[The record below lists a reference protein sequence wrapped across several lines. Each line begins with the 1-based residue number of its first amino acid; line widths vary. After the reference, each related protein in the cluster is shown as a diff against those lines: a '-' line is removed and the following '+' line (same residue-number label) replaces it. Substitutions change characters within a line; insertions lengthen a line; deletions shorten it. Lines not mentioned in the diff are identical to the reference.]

1 MRELI
6 DAFFHERSIV
16 NHHIASFNDFLPT
29 IDNPNSRMQRIV
41 DNHRSSPEDERRG
54 IIKLDEDRT
63 EGDVIDIRIGRKRDE
78 RGRIDLE
85 AKPSITLGL
94 PVVKEANGATHP
106 LTPMEARLR
115 NLNYTAPIYLDFTI
129 VENGIEREPE
139 RVHVGNLPIMVK
151 SKRCLLYKENLETE
165 GELSLDEYRRKLIEM
180 GEDPFDPGGYFI
192 IGGTERTL
200 ISLEDLA
207 PNRVLVEFNERY
219 GRKVEVAKVFSQKE
233 GYRALTLM
241 EKKKDGLLIVSVPT
255 ASGQIPLIILM
266 KALGMEKDEDIHN
279 AIVSHPAMAN
289 IVYANIEEVKNK
301 KLYPPNGILTRDDAI
316 NYLEKKFATGQA
328 KEYRT
333 KKVESILDRSLLP
346 HLGDAREDRI
356 KKAIFLGR
364 VARTVLELSL
374 GKRREDDKDHY
385 ANKRLKLAG
394 DLMED
399 LFRVAFANLIKDLK
413 YQLERSYARRRELKI
428 SSAIRPDLL
437 TQRLLHALATGNWVG
452 GRAGVSQLLD
462 RTSNMSTL
470 SHLRRVTSPLTRSQ
484 PHFEARDL
492 HPTQWGRLCPN
503 ETPEGQNCVAPETDI
518 LLENG
523 SVTTIGE
530 LEARWDRTRLASVD
544 WKRGKRM
551 QSAHLARYIKTKPNP
566 HVFRVATA
574 ESGRFLLAT
583 KEHPF
588 FTPEGRKEL
597 QSLKPGDRVAVLP
610 GEPARF
616 EAPGTSLLVT
626 ERSIARALPPKS
638 NVAHAVRVLRAHD
651 LLPLEAGNDAIPVL
665 ARLAGHL
672 FGDGTLSVTMRR
684 HKSQTILV
692 FTGKEEDLESI
703 RDDVRSLG
711 FHASA
716 VTRRYAKSAVAEGS
730 TARVSC
736 QSKPLWALF
745 ASLGVPV
752 GDKAASAYGVPS
764 WLPLVPLWIRREFLA
779 AYLGS
784 ELTRPSVDRRDGK
797 TFLQPTLSL
806 NKVPRTVSSGL
817 RFARQVRALL
827 LEFGVRVARITTTM
841 GAVRKD
847 GTRTRKI
854 GLHVSAAPD
863 PLRNL
868 YGRVGYRYCL
878 ERERLA
884 RYAVAYLDLRRSMLE
899 SRGNARSAATRLR
912 TEGFSN
918 AEIRRRLDT
927 ANVRKHD
934 LENWAAHP
942 NGHVRVSGLDFP
954 AFHEFVKERTA
965 GLGGSGLVWEPL
977 GSITPAPG
985 DDVRD
990 VTTREDTHSFLANG
1004 FLVGNCG
1011 LVKNCALVID
1021 VSEGFPEDE
1030 VKLLLADLG
1039 TKQVKGQ
1046 QTAFTRVY
1054 VNGDLV
1060 GLHEDP
1066 MMLVL
1071 EIRERRRSGLL
1082 SNEVNV
1088 RYDENMGE
1096 IIINCDEGRI
1106 RRPLLVVKDGHLV
1119 LSKKHLEDLTLGRA
1133 RFSDLVRN
1141 GVVEWIDA
1149 EEEEDTFI
1157 VMYPYDVPAR
1167 CKECKHPIS
1176 RNDVTWVNLGSRDEE
1191 VELEC
1196 RHCHKSFRVK
1206 PAVSKENSH
1215 LEVDPLV
1222 ILGVASGLV
1231 PYPEHNSSPRV
1242 TMGAG
1247 MAKQSLGLG
1256 ASNYRL
1262 RPDTRSHLLHYPQ
1275 KPLVQTDSM
1284 KYVSFNE
1291 RPAGQNFVVAV
1302 MSYHG
1307 YNMEDAIVMNKAS
1320 IDRGLGRSSFMR
1332 TYRAEE
1338 RRYPGGQ
1345 EDHFEIPSPD
1355 VRGARADLSYA
1366 NLTPDDGLIS
1376 PEVLVTGGD
1385 VLIGKTSPPRF
1396 LEEETDF
1403 LTPQKRRETSITVR
1417 HGESGWVDSVMLTE
1431 SENGSKLAK
1440 VKVRDLRVPELGD
1453 KFASRHGQ
1461 KGVIGL
1467 IAPQEDLPF
1476 TQEGII
1482 PDLIINPH
1490 AIPSRMTVAHVLEQI
1505 GGKVSSME
1513 GRFIDGT
1520 PFSGEREESMR
1531 RALEESGF
1539 RSNGKEILYDGK
1551 TGRMIPAEIF
1561 VGVIYYQKLHHMV
1574 SGKLHVRSRGP
1585 VQILTRQPTEGRSRQ
1600 GGLRFGE
1607 MERDCLIGHGAAMV
1621 IKDRLLDESD
1631 GTIQYVCGNTD
1642 CGHFAIKDRKG
1653 NLRCPVC
1660 ENTSKIY
1667 PVQTSYAF
1675 KLLLDELLS
1684 LGVAMRLQLE
1694 DLK

>member
-6 DAFFHERSIV
+6 DAFFRERSIV
-16 NHHIASFNDFLPT
+16 NHHIASFDDFLPT
-29 IDNPNSRMQRIV
+29 IDNPSSRMQRIV
-41 DNHRSSPEDERRG
+41 DNLRSSPEDDRRG

-63 EGDVIDIRIGRKRDE
+63 EGDVIEIRIGRKRDE

-85 AKPSITLGL
+85 AKPTITLGL

-115 NLNYTAPIYLDFTI
+115 NLNYTAPIYLDFTVI
-129 VENGIEREPE
+129 ENGIEREPE
-139 RVHVGNLPIMVK
+139 RVHIGNLPIMVK
-151 SKRCLLYKENLETE
+151 SKRCLLYKENMETE
-165 GELSLDEYRRKLIEM
+165 GELTLEEYKRKLIEA
-180 GEDPFDPGGYFI
+180 GEDPYDPGGYFI
-192 IGGTERTL
+192 IGGTERAL

-241 EKKKDGLLIVSVPT
+241 EKRKDGQLIVSVPT

-266 KALGMEKDEDIHN
+266 KALGMEKDEEIYN
-279 AIVSHPAMAN
+279 AIVSTPEMAN
-289 IVYANIEEVKNK
+289 IVYANIEECQNK
-301 KLYPPNGILTRDDAI
+301 KNYPPNGIFTKDDAI

-328 KEYRT
+328 KEYRI

-346 HLGDAREDRI
+346 HLGDTREDRI

-364 VARTVLELSL
+364 VARTILELSL

-399 LFRVAFANLIKDLK
+399 LFRVAFANVIKDLK
-413 YQLERSYARRRELKI
+413 YQLERSYARHRELKI

-462 RTSNMSTL
+462 RTSNMSAL

-503 ETPEGQNCVAPETDI
+503 ETPEGQNC
-518 LLENG
+518 
-523 SVTTIGE
+523 
-530 LEARWDRTRLASVD
+530 
-544 WKRGKRM
+544 
-551 QSAHLARYIKTKPNP
+551 
-566 HVFRVATA
+566 
-574 ESGRFLLAT
+574 
-583 KEHPF
+583 
-588 FTPEGRKEL
+588 
-597 QSLKPGDRVAVLP
+597 
-610 GEPARF
+610 
-616 EAPGTSLLVT
+616 
-626 ERSIARALPPKS
+626 
-638 NVAHAVRVLRAHD
+638 
-651 LLPLEAGNDAIPVL
+651 
-665 ARLAGHL
+665 
-672 FGDGTLSVTMRR
+672 
-684 HKSQTILV
+684 
-692 FTGKEEDLESI
+692 
-703 RDDVRSLG
+703 
-711 FHASA
+711 
-716 VTRRYAKSAVAEGS
+716 
-730 TARVSC
+730 
-736 QSKPLWALF
+736 
-745 ASLGVPV
+745 
-752 GDKAASAYGVPS
+752 
-764 WLPLVPLWIRREFLA
+764 
-779 AYLGS
+779 
-784 ELTRPSVDRRDGK
+784 
-797 TFLQPTLSL
+797 
-806 NKVPRTVSSGL
+806 
-817 RFARQVRALL
+817 
-827 LEFGVRVARITTTM
+827 
-841 GAVRKD
+841 
-847 GTRTRKI
+847 
-854 GLHVSAAPD
+854 
-863 PLRNL
+863 
-868 YGRVGYRYCL
+868 
-878 ERERLA
+878 
-884 RYAVAYLDLRRSMLE
+884 
-899 SRGNARSAATRLR
+899 
-912 TEGFSN
+912 
-918 AEIRRRLDT
+918 
-927 ANVRKHD
+927 
-934 LENWAAHP
+934 
-942 NGHVRVSGLDFP
+942 
-954 AFHEFVKERTA
+954 
-965 GLGGSGLVWEPL
+965 
-977 GSITPAPG
+977 
-985 DDVRD
+985 
-990 VTTREDTHSFLANG
+990 
-1004 FLVGNCG
+1004 G

-1030 VKLLLADLG
+1030 VKLLLSDLG

-1046 QTAFTRVY
+1046 QTQLTRVY

-1066 MMLVL
+1066 KMLVA

-1082 SNEVNV
+1082 SHEVNV
-1088 RYDENMGE
+1088 RLDENMGE
-1096 IIINCDEGRI
+1096 IILNCDEGRI
-1106 RRPLLVVKDGHLV
+1106 RRPLLVAKDGHLV
-1119 LSKKHLEDLTLGRA
+1119 LSRKHTEDLKLGRL

-1141 GVVEWIDA
+1141 GVVEWVDA

-1157 VMYPYDVPAR
+1157 AVYPYDVPAR
-1167 CKECKHPIS
+1167 CKECKHPLS
-1176 RNDVTWVNLGSRDEE
+1176 RNDVTWVNMGSRDEDN
-1191 VELEC
+1191 ELEC
-1196 RHCHKSFRVK
+1196 KFCHKTFHVK
-1206 PAVSKENSH
+1206 GYISKETTH
-1215 LEVDPLV
+1215 LEVDPMI
-1222 ILGVASGLV
+1222 ILGVASGV
-1231 PYPEHNSSPRV
+1231 IPYPEHNASPRV
-1242 TMGAG
+1242 TMGSG

-1256 ASNYRL
+1256 QSNYRL

-1275 KPLVQTDSM
+1275 QPLVQTDSM

-1302 MSYHG
+1302 LSYHG

-1376 PEVLVTGGD
+1376 PEVKVMGGE

-1403 LTPQKRRETSITVR
+1403 LTPQKRRETSVTVR
-1417 HGESGWVDSVMLTE
+1417 HGEEGWVDSVMLTE

-1440 VKVRDLRVPELGD
+1440 VKVRDLRIPELGD

-1467 IAPQEDLPF
+1467 IAEQVEMPF
-1476 TQEGII
+1476 TANGII
-1482 PDLIINPH
+1482 PDLVINPH

-1505 GGKVSSME
+1505 GGKVGSME
-1513 GRFIDGT
+1513 GRSIDGT
-1520 PFSGEREESMR
+1520 PFSGEREEALR
-1531 RALEESGF
+1531 KGLEENGF
-1539 RSNGKEILYDGK
+1539 RSNGKEILYDGM
-1551 TGRMIPAEIF
+1551 TGQMIPAEIF

-1631 GTIQYVCGNTD
+1631 GTIQYVCGNPE

-1684 LGVAMRLQLE
+1684 LGVVMRLQLE
-1694 DLK
+1694 DMR

>member
-6 DAFFHERSIV
+6 DAFFRERSIV
-16 NHHIASFNDFLPT
+16 NHHIASFDDFLPT
-29 IDNPNSRMQRIV
+29 IDNPSSRMQRIV
-41 DNHRSSPEDERRG
+41 DNLRSSPEDERRG
-54 IIKLDEDRT
+54 VIKLDEDRT
-63 EGDVIDIRIGRKRDE
+63 EGDVIEIRIGRKRDE

-85 AKPSITLGL
+85 AKPTITLGL

-115 NLNYTAPIYLDFTI
+115 NLNYTAPIYLDFTVI
-129 VENGIEREPE
+129 ENGIEREPE
-139 RVHVGNLPIMVK
+139 RVHIGNLPIMVK
-151 SKRCLLYKENLETE
+151 SKRCLLYKENMETE
-165 GELSLDEYRRKLIEM
+165 GELTLEEYKRKLIEA
-180 GEDPFDPGGYFI
+180 GEDPYDPGGYFI
-192 IGGTERTL
+192 IGGTERAL

-241 EKKKDGLLIVSVPT
+241 EKRKDGQLIVSVPT

-266 KALGMEKDEDIHN
+266 KALGMEKDEEIYN
-279 AIVSHPAMAN
+279 AIVSAPEMAN
-289 IVYANIEEVKNK
+289 IVYANIEECQNK
-301 KLYPPNGILTRDDAI
+301 KNYPPNGIFTKDDAI

-328 KEYRT
+328 KEYRI

-346 HLGDAREDRI
+346 HLGDTREDRI

-364 VARTVLELSL
+364 VARTILELSL

-399 LFRVAFANLIKDLK
+399 LFRVAFANVIKDLK
-413 YQLERSYARRRELKI
+413 YQLERSYARHRELKI

-462 RTSNMSTL
+462 RTSNMSAL

-503 ETPEGQNCVAPETDI
+503 ETPEGQNC
-518 LLENG
+518 
-523 SVTTIGE
+523 
-530 LEARWDRTRLASVD
+530 
-544 WKRGKRM
+544 
-551 QSAHLARYIKTKPNP
+551 
-566 HVFRVATA
+566 
-574 ESGRFLLAT
+574 
-583 KEHPF
+583 
-588 FTPEGRKEL
+588 
-597 QSLKPGDRVAVLP
+597 
-610 GEPARF
+610 
-616 EAPGTSLLVT
+616 
-626 ERSIARALPPKS
+626 
-638 NVAHAVRVLRAHD
+638 
-651 LLPLEAGNDAIPVL
+651 
-665 ARLAGHL
+665 
-672 FGDGTLSVTMRR
+672 
-684 HKSQTILV
+684 
-692 FTGKEEDLESI
+692 
-703 RDDVRSLG
+703 
-711 FHASA
+711 
-716 VTRRYAKSAVAEGS
+716 
-730 TARVSC
+730 
-736 QSKPLWALF
+736 
-745 ASLGVPV
+745 
-752 GDKAASAYGVPS
+752 
-764 WLPLVPLWIRREFLA
+764 
-779 AYLGS
+779 
-784 ELTRPSVDRRDGK
+784 
-797 TFLQPTLSL
+797 
-806 NKVPRTVSSGL
+806 
-817 RFARQVRALL
+817 
-827 LEFGVRVARITTTM
+827 
-841 GAVRKD
+841 
-847 GTRTRKI
+847 
-854 GLHVSAAPD
+854 
-863 PLRNL
+863 
-868 YGRVGYRYCL
+868 
-878 ERERLA
+878 
-884 RYAVAYLDLRRSMLE
+884 
-899 SRGNARSAATRLR
+899 
-912 TEGFSN
+912 
-918 AEIRRRLDT
+918 
-927 ANVRKHD
+927 
-934 LENWAAHP
+934 
-942 NGHVRVSGLDFP
+942 
-954 AFHEFVKERTA
+954 
-965 GLGGSGLVWEPL
+965 
-977 GSITPAPG
+977 
-985 DDVRD
+985 
-990 VTTREDTHSFLANG
+990 
-1004 FLVGNCG
+1004 G

-1030 VKLLLADLG
+1030 VKLLLSDLG

-1046 QTAFTRVY
+1046 QTQLTRVY

-1066 MMLVL
+1066 KMLVA

-1082 SNEVNV
+1082 SHEVNV
-1088 RYDENMGE
+1088 RYDDNMGE
-1096 IIINCDEGRI
+1096 IILNCDEGRI
-1106 RRPLLVVKDGHLV
+1106 RRPLLVAKDGHLV
-1119 LSKKHLEDLTLGRA
+1119 LTPKHNDDLKLGRL

-1141 GVVEWIDA
+1141 GVVEWVDA

-1157 VMYPYDVPAR
+1157 AVYPYDVPAR
-1167 CKECKHPIS
+1167 CKECKHPLS
-1176 RNDVTWVNLGSRDEE
+1176 RNDVTWVNMGSRDEE
-1191 VELEC
+1191 CELEC
-1196 RHCHKSFRVK
+1196 KFCHKSFRVK
-1206 PAVSKENSH
+1206 GFILKDTTH
-1215 LEVDPLV
+1215 LEVDPQI
-1222 ILGVASGLV
+1222 ILGVASGV
-1231 PYPEHNSSPRV
+1231 IPYPEHNASPRV
-1242 TMGAG
+1242 TMGSG

-1256 ASNYRL
+1256 QSNYRL

-1302 MSYHG
+1302 LSYHG

-1376 PEVLVTGGD
+1376 PEVKVMGGE

-1403 LTPQKRRETSITVR
+1403 LTPQKRRETSVTVR
-1417 HGESGWVDSVMLTE
+1417 HGEEGWVDSVMLTE

-1467 IAPQEDLPF
+1467 IAEQVDMPF
-1476 TQEGII
+1476 TANGII
-1482 PDLIINPH
+1482 PDLVINPH

-1505 GGKVSSME
+1505 GGKVGSME
-1513 GRFIDGT
+1513 GRSIDGT
-1520 PFSGEREESMR
+1520 PFSGEREEALR
-1531 RALEESGF
+1531 KGLEENGF
-1539 RSNGKEILYDGK
+1539 RSNGKEILYDGH
-1551 TGRMIPAEIF
+1551 TGQMIPAEIF
-1561 VGVIYYQKLHHMV
+1561 IGVIYYQKLHHMV

-1631 GTIQYVCGNTD
+1631 GTIQYVCGNPE

-1684 LGVAMRLQLE
+1684 LGVVMRLQLE
-1694 DLK
+1694 DMR

>member
-1 MRELI
+1 MRDLI
-6 DAFFHERSIV
+6 DAFFRERSIV

-29 IDNPNSRMQRIV
+29 IDNPSSRMQRIV
-41 DNHRSSPEDERRG
+41 DNLRSAPEDERRG

-63 EGDVIDIRIGRKRDE
+63 EGDVIEIRIGRRRDD
-78 RGRIDLE
+78 RGRIDIE
-85 AKPSITLGL
+85 AKPTITLGL

-115 NLNYTAPIYLDFTI
+115 NLNYTAPIYLDFTV

-139 RVHVGNLPIMVK
+139 RVHIGNFPIMVK
-151 SKRCLLYKENLETE
+151 SKRCLLYKENMETE
-165 GELSLDEYRRKLIEM
+165 GELTLDEYRRKLIEL

-192 IGGTERTL
+192 IGGTERAL

-241 EKKKDGLLIVSVPT
+241 EKKKDGQLIVSVPT

-266 KALGMEKDEDIHN
+266 KALGMEKDEEIYN
-279 AIVSHPAMAN
+279 AIVSAPEMAN
-289 IVYANIEEVKNK
+289 IVYANIEECQNK
-301 KLYPPNGILTRDDAI
+301 KSYPPNGIFTRDDAI

-328 KEYRT
+328 KEYRI

-374 GKRREDDKDHY
+374 GARREDDKDHY

-399 LFRVAFANLIKDLK
+399 LFRVAFANLVKDLK

-462 RTSNMSTL
+462 RTSNMSAL

-503 ETPEGQNCVAPETDI
+503 ETPEGQNC
-518 LLENG
+518 
-523 SVTTIGE
+523 
-530 LEARWDRTRLASVD
+530 
-544 WKRGKRM
+544 
-551 QSAHLARYIKTKPNP
+551 
-566 HVFRVATA
+566 
-574 ESGRFLLAT
+574 
-583 KEHPF
+583 
-588 FTPEGRKEL
+588 
-597 QSLKPGDRVAVLP
+597 
-610 GEPARF
+610 
-616 EAPGTSLLVT
+616 
-626 ERSIARALPPKS
+626 
-638 NVAHAVRVLRAHD
+638 
-651 LLPLEAGNDAIPVL
+651 
-665 ARLAGHL
+665 
-672 FGDGTLSVTMRR
+672 
-684 HKSQTILV
+684 
-692 FTGKEEDLESI
+692 
-703 RDDVRSLG
+703 
-711 FHASA
+711 
-716 VTRRYAKSAVAEGS
+716 
-730 TARVSC
+730 
-736 QSKPLWALF
+736 
-745 ASLGVPV
+745 
-752 GDKAASAYGVPS
+752 
-764 WLPLVPLWIRREFLA
+764 
-779 AYLGS
+779 
-784 ELTRPSVDRRDGK
+784 
-797 TFLQPTLSL
+797 
-806 NKVPRTVSSGL
+806 
-817 RFARQVRALL
+817 
-827 LEFGVRVARITTTM
+827 
-841 GAVRKD
+841 
-847 GTRTRKI
+847 
-854 GLHVSAAPD
+854 
-863 PLRNL
+863 
-868 YGRVGYRYCL
+868 
-878 ERERLA
+878 
-884 RYAVAYLDLRRSMLE
+884 
-899 SRGNARSAATRLR
+899 
-912 TEGFSN
+912 
-918 AEIRRRLDT
+918 
-927 ANVRKHD
+927 
-934 LENWAAHP
+934 
-942 NGHVRVSGLDFP
+942 
-954 AFHEFVKERTA
+954 
-965 GLGGSGLVWEPL
+965 
-977 GSITPAPG
+977 
-985 DDVRD
+985 
-990 VTTREDTHSFLANG
+990 
-1004 FLVGNCG
+1004 G

-1021 VSEGFPEDE
+1021 VSEGFPEEE

-1046 QTAFTRVY
+1046 QTQLIRVY

-1060 GLHEDP
+1060 GLHDDP
-1066 MMLVL
+1066 RMLVA

-1082 SNEVNV
+1082 SHEVNV
-1088 RYDENMGE
+1088 RFDENMGE

-1119 LSKKHLEDLTLGRA
+1119 LSRKHIEELKMGRL

-1141 GVVEWIDA
+1141 GIVEWIDA

-1157 VMYPYDVPAR
+1157 AIYPYDVPSR
-1167 CKECKHPIS
+1167 CKECKHPLS
-1176 RNDVTWVNLGSRDEE
+1176 RNDVTWVNMGSRDEDA
-1191 VELEC
+1191 ELEC
-1196 RHCHKSFRVK
+1196 KHCHKTFRVK
-1206 PAVSKENSH
+1206 SSITKEHTH
-1215 LEVDPLV
+1215 LEVDPMV
-1222 ILGVASGLV
+1222 ILGVASGVV

-1256 ASNYRL
+1256 SSNYRL
-1262 RPDTRSHLLHYPQ
+1262 RPDTRSHLLHYAQ
-1275 KPLVQTDSM
+1275 QPLVQTDSM

-1366 NLTPDDGLIS
+1366 SLTPDDGLIS
-1376 PEVLVTGGD
+1376 PEVLVGGGE

-1403 LTPQKRRETSITVR
+1403 LTPQKRRETSVTVR

-1467 IAPQEDLPF
+1467 IAPQEDMPF
-1476 TQEGII
+1476 TSQGII

-1505 GGKVSSME
+1505 GGKVGSLE
-1513 GRFIDGT
+1513 GRAIDGT
-1520 PFSGEREESMR
+1520 PFSGEREEAMR
-1531 RALEESGF
+1531 KALEDNGF
-1539 RSNGKEILYDGK
+1539 RSNGKEILYDGR

-1631 GTIQYVCGNTD
+1631 GTVQYVCGNPD

-1653 NLRCPVC
+1653 NLRCPVDD
-1660 ENTSKIY
+1660 NTSKIY

-1684 LGVAMRLQLE
+1684 LGVVMRLQLE
-1694 DLK
+1694 DMR

>member
-1 MRELI
+1 MEDLI
-6 DAFFHERSIV
+6 DAFFRERSIV

-54 IIKLDEDRT
+54 LIKLDEDRT
-63 EGDVIDIRIGRKRDE
+63 EGDVIEIRIGRKRDE
-78 RGRIDLE
+78 RGRMDQE
-85 AKPSITLGL
+85 SKPTITLGL
-94 PVVKEANGATHP
+94 PIVKEANGATHP

-115 NLNYTAPIYLDFTI
+115 NLNYTAPIYLDFTVI
-129 VENGIEREPE
+129 ENGIEREPE

-151 SKRCLLYKENLETE
+151 SKRCQLYKENLETE
-165 GELSLDEYRRKLIEM
+165 GELTLDEYRGMLVEK
-180 GEDPFDPGGYFI
+180 GEDPVDPGGYFI

-266 KALGMEKDEDIHN
+266 KALGMERDEDIHN

-301 KLYPPNGILTRDDAI
+301 KSYPPNGILSRDDSI
-316 NYLEKKFATGQA
+316 GYLEKKFATGQA

-374 GKRREDDKDHY
+374 EKRREDDKDHY

-399 LFRVAFANLIKDLK
+399 LFRVAFANLVKDLK

-462 RTSNMSTL
+462 RTSNMSAL

-503 ETPEGQNCVAPETDI
+503 ETPEGQNC
-518 LLENG
+518 
-523 SVTTIGE
+523 
-530 LEARWDRTRLASVD
+530 
-544 WKRGKRM
+544 
-551 QSAHLARYIKTKPNP
+551 
-566 HVFRVATA
+566 
-574 ESGRFLLAT
+574 
-583 KEHPF
+583 
-588 FTPEGRKEL
+588 
-597 QSLKPGDRVAVLP
+597 
-610 GEPARF
+610 
-616 EAPGTSLLVT
+616 
-626 ERSIARALPPKS
+626 
-638 NVAHAVRVLRAHD
+638 
-651 LLPLEAGNDAIPVL
+651 
-665 ARLAGHL
+665 
-672 FGDGTLSVTMRR
+672 
-684 HKSQTILV
+684 
-692 FTGKEEDLESI
+692 
-703 RDDVRSLG
+703 
-711 FHASA
+711 
-716 VTRRYAKSAVAEGS
+716 
-730 TARVSC
+730 
-736 QSKPLWALF
+736 
-745 ASLGVPV
+745 
-752 GDKAASAYGVPS
+752 
-764 WLPLVPLWIRREFLA
+764 
-779 AYLGS
+779 
-784 ELTRPSVDRRDGK
+784 
-797 TFLQPTLSL
+797 
-806 NKVPRTVSSGL
+806 
-817 RFARQVRALL
+817 
-827 LEFGVRVARITTTM
+827 
-841 GAVRKD
+841 
-847 GTRTRKI
+847 
-854 GLHVSAAPD
+854 
-863 PLRNL
+863 
-868 YGRVGYRYCL
+868 
-878 ERERLA
+878 
-884 RYAVAYLDLRRSMLE
+884 
-899 SRGNARSAATRLR
+899 
-912 TEGFSN
+912 
-918 AEIRRRLDT
+918 
-927 ANVRKHD
+927 
-934 LENWAAHP
+934 
-942 NGHVRVSGLDFP
+942 
-954 AFHEFVKERTA
+954 
-965 GLGGSGLVWEPL
+965 
-977 GSITPAPG
+977 
-985 DDVRD
+985 
-990 VTTREDTHSFLANG
+990 
-1004 FLVGNCG
+1004 G
-1011 LVKNCALVID
+1011 LVKNLALVID
-1021 VSEGFPEDE
+1021 VSEGFPDDE
-1030 VKLLLADLG
+1030 VTLLLADLG

-1046 QTAFTRVY
+1046 QTQFTRVY

-1066 MMLVL
+1066 VMLVS
-1071 EIRERRRSGLL
+1071 EVRERRRSGLL
-1082 SNEVNV
+1082 SHEVNA
-1088 RYDENMGE
+1088 RYDDNMGE

-1119 LSKKHLEDLTLGRA
+1119 LSKKHLEDLKLGRT
-1133 RFSDLVRN
+1133 RFSDLVRS
-1141 GVVEWIDA
+1141 GVVEWVDA

-1157 VMYPYDVPAR
+1157 AMYPYDVPAR
-1167 CKECKHPIS
+1167 CKECRHPLS
-1176 RNDVTWVNLGSRDEE
+1176 RSDTTWVNLGSRDED

-1196 RHCHKSFRVK
+1196 HYCHKTFRVK
-1206 PAVSKENSH
+1206 SLVTKETTH
-1215 LEVDPLV
+1215 LEVDPLA

-1256 ASNYRL
+1256 ASNYRS

-1275 KPLVQTDSM
+1275 APLVQTNAMD
-1284 KYVSFNE
+1284 YVAFNE

-1376 PEVLVTGGD
+1376 PEVQVLGGE

-1476 TQEGII
+1476 TGQGII

-1513 GRFIDGT
+1513 GRFINGT
-1520 PFSGEREESMR
+1520 PFSGEREDSLR
-1531 RALEESGF
+1531 KGLEEAGF
-1539 RSNGKEILYDGK
+1539 RSNGKEILYDGR
-1551 TGRMIPAEIF
+1551 TGQMIHAEIF
-1561 VGVIYYQKLHHMV
+1561 IGVIYYQKLHHMV

-1631 GTIQYVCGNTD
+1631 GTVQYVCGNSD